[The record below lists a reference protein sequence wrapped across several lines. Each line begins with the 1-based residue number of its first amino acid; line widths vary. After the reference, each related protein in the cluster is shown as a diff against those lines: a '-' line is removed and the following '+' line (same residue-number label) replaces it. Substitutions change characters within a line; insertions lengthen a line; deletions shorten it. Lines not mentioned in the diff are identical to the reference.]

1 VAGGRAERRAALPF
15 VVLPGVAD
23 DHQKDSVMKLRP
35 VGVFVVVALAA
46 VFATALI
53 GCGSGSGVVAGSASP
68 AAAGSPAA
76 GAATPA
82 GETILA
88 AIAEGQIL
96 DGGMTPV
103 RGVVV
108 KSKDAESLYFIAME
122 FSSAGVADQTGVWA
136 TSDLEGDTQI
146 YAVDQVARD
155 STQWP
160 ETAAS
165 DKQQY
170 TMSSDG
176 AQQAKD
182 ALQ

>member
-1 VAGGRAERRAALPF
+1 
-15 VVLPGVAD
+15 LPGVAD
-23 DHQKDSVMKLRP
+23 DHKKDSVMKLRP
-35 VGVFVVVALAA
+35 VGVLVVVALAA
-46 VFATALI
+46 VFTTALV
-53 GCGSGSGVVAGSASP
+53 GCGSGSGDAGSASP
-68 AAAGSPAA
+68 VATGSAAS

-88 AIAEGQIL
+88 AIAKGQIL
-96 DGGMTPV
+96 DGGMKPI
-103 RGVVV
+103 RGFVV
-108 KSKDAESLYFIAME
+108 KSKDAENLYFVAME
-122 FSSAGVADQTGVWA
+122 FSSAGVADQIGVWA
-136 TSDLEGDTQI
+136 TSDLQGDTQI